1 MPRVYNYSMAIRLG
15 LIWICACFAL
25 RAQTPP
31 NKSLTGKYFYHEL
44 LLVTD
49 GSQPILSGD
58 GTLTFDGNGGVTGGA
73 YSVDSSGAVTLTDPL
88 RNGATINAR
97 LGTGALIGSNTE
109 AGNDVFSIF
118 VAVPAPASAVSASV
132 LNGTYWIASLEFVN
146 GSFAFE
152 RETFFQATANGSGSF
167 GSPSVL
173 GEATNLGDTQLT
185 QMVTGA
191 TYTVNSDGSGTA
203 NFPGDPTQQLI
214 AGTKTIY
221 VAQDGSFFFGGG
233 TAAGGPGLVIGIR
246 SGTSLHLQNPIW
258 AADLRVDGQNYSDFT
273 GSAVVVDNANMTWS
287 RRLRTNNGPLDV
299 SEVTPYTVG
308 ANGSGTLL
316 DNLIAVSSN
325 GQLFLGSG
333 LSTADTTR
341 YELFLGVQAPPVSGT
356 GMFLNPQ
363 GVFNVFSF
371 APAGNPIA
379 PGEFITIY
387 GTGLPARSAV
397 AVPFPTNL
405 NGVQL
410 MINKTPAPLYL
421 ITSTQAFA
429 VVPYAVTTSPATIV
443 LSNGALQSNTI
454 TVPVAATAPGI
465 AAVAQNGLGAGA
477 VTHADGSLV
486 SASSPASRGETVV
499 IYLTGLGA
507 VSPPVSD
514 GKGPT
519 GLSRSNS
526 VQAIYFGAAA
536 VDTSAILFQ
545 GLTPGYAGLYQ
556 INVTIPLSVDSSAAV
571 PLAIETT
578 NGFTDMVT
586 IAIQ

>member
-1 MPRVYNYSMAIRLG
+1 MAIRLG
-15 LIWICACFAL
+15 LIWICACFVL
-25 RAQTPP
+25 SAQTPS

-49 GSQPILSGD
+49 ASQPILSGD
-58 GTLTFDGNGGVTGGA
+58 GSLTFDGNGGVTGGT
-73 YSVDSSGAVTLTDPL
+73 YSVDPSGAVTLTDPL
-88 RNGATINAR
+88 RSGATINAR
-97 LGTGALIGSNTE
+97 LGTSALIGSNTE
-109 AGNDVFSIF
+109 AGNNVFSVF
-118 VAVPAPASAVSASV
+118 VAVPAPASPVNASV
-132 LNGTYWIASLEFVN
+132 LNGTYWIASLEFLN

-167 GSPSVL
+167 GSPNVL
-173 GEATNLGDTQLT
+173 GEATNLGDRQITQA
-185 QMVTGA
+185 VTGA
-191 TYTVNSDGSGTA
+191 TYAVSSDDSGTVNFPVPAGS
-203 NFPGDPTQQLI
+203 DPTQQLLG
-214 AGTKTIY
+214 GTKTIY
-221 VAQDGSFFFGGG
+221 VARDGSFFFGGG
-233 TAAGGPGLVIGIR
+233 TAAGSPGLVIGIR
-246 SGTSLHLQNPIW
+246 CGTSLNLQTPIW
-258 AADLRVDGQNYSDFT
+258 AADLRVDGQNYSGFA
-273 GSAVVVDNANMTWS
+273 GSALAVDNANMTWS
-287 RRLRTNNGPLDV
+287 RRLRTNNGLFDV
-299 SEVTPYTVG
+299 TEVTPYTVG

-316 DNLIAVSSN
+316 DNLVAVSSN

-341 YELFLGVQAPPVSGT
+341 YELFVGVQAPPVSGT

-371 APAGNPIA
+371 APAGNPMA

-397 AVPFPTNL
+397 PVPFPTNL

-410 MINKTPAPLYL
+410 LINNTPAPLYL
-421 ITSTQAFA
+421 ITSNPDRVFA
-429 VVPYAVTTSPATIV
+429 VVPYALTGSSATIV
-443 LSNGALQSNTI
+443 LSNNGTLSNTI
-454 TVPVAATAPGI
+454 TVPVAASAPGI
-465 AAVAQNGLGAGA
+465 ASLAQNGLGAGA
-477 VTHADGSLV
+477 ITHADGSLV

-507 VSPPVSD
+507 VSPSVAD
-514 GKGPT
+514 GRGPT
-519 GLSRSNS
+519 GLTRSNS

-536 VDTSAILFQ
+536 VDPSAILFQ

-571 PLAIETT
+571 PLAIQTT
-578 NGFTDMVT
+578 NGFTDMVN